1 MESVTF
7 PRASLVTLPRC
18 ARSPRATWLMTL
30 SNSVMLRCSASLA
43 SWLLVALE
51 TLATARLRFSAM
63 YPSSSF
69 EWTSARARGSPAA
82 KRSENSARAC
92 TGPSM
97 APKRHARITAVASAS
112 TMAKSTVPP
121 AGEPKSSSDASP
133 AFFPA
138 LKASPR
144 TMKPTTPFS
153 RTSAQIVE
161 LSRDFIP
168 PSKSL
173 PRSPRRRPASS
184 PQISNAGPRKN
195 LEQPAQI
202 NHQRQA
208 VVMPQHS
215 DAMRH
220 VFRRLLEQI
229 LGVHRISSDDFVGC
243 DADTQ
248 VLVMILDA
256 QGSYHHV
263 LGQQSRPAAFCNR
276 NVDQRHDRATQIKY
290 SNQVWRAKRQ
300 LCQQRPIQHF
310 LDVQNREAK
319 ALTPAAEDAVLRLR
333 RPLFDRPKSFEQIA
347 GIRVCRQRFEMEVFA
362 HRLFSC
368 SATLMR
374 TAVPREAGLPV

>member
-18 ARSPRATWLMTL
+18 DKSPRATWLMTL

-69 EWTSARARGSPAA
+69 ELTSARARGSPAA
-82 KRSENSARAC
+82 SRSENSARAC
-92 TGPSM
+92 TGPSS
-97 APKRHARITAVASAS
+97 APNRHARMTAVASAS
-112 TMAKSTVPP
+112 TMAISTVPP
-121 AGEPKSSSDASP
+121 AGAPKSNKDASP
-133 AFFPA
+133 AFLPA

-144 TMKPTTPFS
+144 TIKPTTPFR
-153 RTSAQIVE
+153 RTSVQIVE
-161 LSRDFIP
+161 LSRDFMP

-173 PRSPRRRPASS
+173 PRSPRHPSASS
-184 PQISNAGPRKN
+184 PKISNTGPRKN

-202 NHQRQA
+202 DHQSQA

-229 LGVHRISSDDFVGC
+229 LGVHRIGSDDFVGGN
-243 DADTQ
+243 ADSN
-248 VLVMILDA
+248 VLVMVLAA
-256 QGSYHHV
+256 QGSDHHV
-263 LGQQSRPAAFCNR
+263 LWQQSWPATFRNR
-276 NVDQRHDRATQIKY
+276 DVYQRHDGAAQIEY
-290 SNQVWRAKRQ
+290 SDKVCRAKRE

-310 LDVQNREAK
+310 LDVQNRK
-319 ALTPAAEDAVLRLR
+319 AESLAP
-333 RPLFDRPKSFEQIA
+333 
-347 GIRVCRQRFEMEVFA
+347 
-362 HRLFSC
+362 
-368 SATLMR
+368 
-374 TAVPREAGLPV
+374 